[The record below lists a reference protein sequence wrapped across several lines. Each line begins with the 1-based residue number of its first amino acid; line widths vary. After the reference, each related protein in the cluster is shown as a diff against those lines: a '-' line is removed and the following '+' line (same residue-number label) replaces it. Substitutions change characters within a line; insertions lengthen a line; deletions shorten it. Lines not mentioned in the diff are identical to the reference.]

1 MNEEI
6 VEKARMIIKKDIK
19 RYIESDGGKI
29 EVSKFEN
36 GILYVKLGGACKY
49 CPAISLTMKGT
60 VEKILLKEIPE
71 IKSVQPIF

>member
-6 VEKARMIIKKDIK
+6 VERARMIIKKDIK

-71 IKSVQPIF
+71 IKSVQPIL